1 MVVTGS
7 IPVAQA
13 LTIIPLRKQNT
24 KSTKDE
30 GNVINGD
37 MAFTSVT
44 TIINK
49 TNMYIYTF
57 IHIFINI
64 HTIHFLLV
72 TTY

>member
-1 MVVTGS
+1 MVVTGI

-13 LTIIPLRKQNT
+13 LTIIPLSKQNT

-37 MAFTSVT
+37 MAFTFVT
-44 TIINK
+44 TLINK
-49 TNMYIYTF
+49 TNKYIYTF

-64 HTIHFLLV
+64 LTIHFLLV